1 MAVTPI
7 SLTVGMR
14 NALGSLGELQDQ
26 ITTTNFRLASG
37 KKVNSALDNAVNFFT
52 AQSLND
58 RAKGLAVIQD
68 NIGLG
73 INLLKNTDKALN
85 SIKLSLEQAEGS
97 LKASLNSTG
106 TNARSVTNFAFR
118 NTQGVADA
126 SVAFGEANT
135 LTGQNRFQNGDSF
148 SIRLASITSTGS
160 VNSLATG
167 VTLTIATA
175 STVQE
180 VINAINNDAVINPP
194 GSERLVEAYLNDAGN
209 LVIESKRNGT
219 DPANPANTLALQFVT
234 NTAVSTNGNVTD
246 IFTFSGGTGAVP
258 TVAGTTGTQTTL
270 ISGSTTQQ
278 ATRQSSATAFREVLN
293 QIRNS
298 ALDAGYNG
306 TNLLNGDSLITY
318 FNDDLTT
325 SLATRGNR
333 LDAAALNLRQ
343 DNQASLDGDSLYNFQ
358 SDKEIQNALTKL
370 RAAKNTIVAQAS
382 SYATNFN
389 ILSNRQDYTKALI
402 SNLDAGADQLTLA
415 DINEEGAKLS
425 SLQTRQQLSVTALS
439 LANQS
444 DQAIL
449 RLF

>member
-1 MAVTPI
+1 MGVTPI
-7 SLTVGMR
+7 SLTTGMR

-73 INLLKNTDKALN
+73 INLLKNTDKALA

-106 TNARSVTNFAFR
+106 TNARAVTNFAFR
-118 NTQGVADA
+118 NNQGVADA
-126 SVAFGEANT
+126 SVAFSEVAAGV
-135 LTGQNRFQNGDSF
+135 GQNRFQAGDSF
-148 SIRLASITSTGS
+148 SIRLATVTSTGS
-160 VNSLATG
+160 ANSLATG
-167 VTLTIATA
+167 ATLTIATA

-180 VINAINNDAVINPP
+180 VINAINNDATINVP
-194 GSERLVEAYLNDAGN
+194 GQERLVEAYLNDAGN
-209 LVIESKRNGT
+209 LVIENKRNAT
-219 DPANPANTLALQFVT
+219 DASGNTYALQFVT
-234 NTAVSTNGNVTD
+234 NTAASVNGNVTD
-246 IFTFSGGTGAVP
+246 IFTFSGGVGAVP
-258 TVAGTTGTQTTL
+258 NVQGTTGTQTTL
-270 ISGSTTQQ
+270 ITGSSTRQ
-278 ATRQSSATAFREVLN
+278 ATRDSSATAFREVLN

-343 DNQASLDGDSLYNFQ
+343 DNQTAQDGDSLFNFQ
-358 SDKEIQNALTKL
+358 SDKEIQNALAKL
-370 RAAKNTIVAQAS
+370 RTAKATIVAQSS

-389 ILSNRQDYTKALI
+389 ILSNRQDYTKSLI
-402 SNLDAGADQLTLA
+402 SNLNAGADQLTLA